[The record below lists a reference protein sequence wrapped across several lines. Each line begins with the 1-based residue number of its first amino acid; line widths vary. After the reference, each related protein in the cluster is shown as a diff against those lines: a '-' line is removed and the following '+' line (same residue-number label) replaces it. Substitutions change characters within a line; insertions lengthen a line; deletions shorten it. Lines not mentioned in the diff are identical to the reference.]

1 MTVCDV
7 KKVEE
12 IIGYHFHDKKLLITA
27 LTHSSFVNEH
37 DNCYSYEKL
46 EFLGDSVLNFIIA
59 EKLYRKA
66 ENEGEMT
73 LQRARMVSRTPL
85 CASVKKMGLY
95 DFVRFGNGTD
105 KDEGLSVKTQ
115 SDIFESVLAAIYLD
129 SGSLAQAA
137 TFVEKHLTVLP
148 DAQST
153 DYKSRLQEY
162 AQAHNLS
169 LVYPEPLRKG
179 ELNRPYFEAEAVLGD
194 KYFGKGIGRSKKE
207 AQQIAAKRI
216 YDILVKS

>member
-1 MTVCDV
+1 MTDCDV

-105 KDEGLSVKTQ
+105 KDEDLSVKTQ

-129 SGSLAQAA
+129 SGSLAQAK

-162 AQAHNLS
+162 AQAHKLS

-179 ELNRPYFEAEAVLGD
+179 ELNRPYFEAEAILGD
-194 KYFGKGIGRSKKE
+194 KYFGKGIGRSKKD
-207 AQQIAAKRI
+207 AQQIAAKQI